1 MSISGVS
8 GTSSLASMAAQTSAT
23 QKPTAPQHT
32 LDPKGPSFGDRVTGA
47 IDNLA
52 DAQKTAANAAKDFE
66 VGKTDD
72 IAAVMVEQQVASLGF
87 QMTMQVRNKALTA
100 YKDIMNMPV

>member
-1 MSISGVS
+1 MSITGIS
-8 GTSSLASMAAQTSAT
+8 GTSSLATMAAQTSTT

-32 LDPKGPSFGDRVTGA
+32 IDPKGPSFGDRVSGA

-52 DAQKTAANAAKDFE
+52 ETQKSAANAAKDYE
-66 VGKTDD
+66 MGKTDD
-72 IAAVMVEQQVASLGF
+72 LAAVMVEQQVASLGF